1 MSLIRWQPWRELD
14 ILRGQM
20 DRLFED
26 LIHTSGHEFS
36 SLPKIE
42 DATWSPA
49 VELQETD
56 ADLILKAQIPGI
68 DAKDLDV
75 QVSEDAVSISGEHRE
90 EKKTEEKGYFRSE
103 FSYGRFQRIVPL
115 PMRINNEQIGS
126 EFKDGVL
133 KLTLPKVEKAAP
145 KRVVKVDVGI
155 AEQLREAVTQQRM
168 QEEHLQETVQSRAS
182 EAISAST

>member
-26 LIHTSGHEFS
+26 LIHTSSHEFS
-36 SLPKIE
+36 SLPKVE
-42 DATWSPA
+42 DAAWAPA
-49 VELQETD
+49 VEMQETD
-56 ADLILKAQIPGI
+56 SDLILKAQIPGI
-68 DAKDLDV
+68 EAKDLDI
-75 QVSEDAVSISGEHRE
+75 QVSEDAVSIAGEHRE

-133 KLTLPKVEKAAP
+133 KLTLPKVEKTAP
-145 KRVVKVDVGI
+145 KKVVKVDVGI

-168 QEEHLQETVQSRAS
+168 QEEHLQETVQGRAA
-182 EAISAST
+182 EAIGASA